1 MNKIIIIDP
10 NTQMAKELPVSA
22 EQLKEMVGLGQSIDF
37 DALLKDAKDYLPK
50 RVELNELA
58 SLAKKLKL

>member
-10 NTQMAKELPVSA
+10 NIQIAKELPVRA
-22 EQLKEMVGLGQSIDF
+22 EQLKEMVDSGETIDF
-37 DALLKDAKDYLPK
+37 DAMLKDAKDYLPK

>member
-1 MNKIIIIDP
+1 MTKVVVIDQNP
-10 NTQMAKELPVSA
+10 QTAKELPISA
-22 EQLKEMVGLGQSIDF
+22 EQLKEMVDSGQTIDF
-37 DALLKDAKDYLPK
+37 DAMLKDAKNYLPK